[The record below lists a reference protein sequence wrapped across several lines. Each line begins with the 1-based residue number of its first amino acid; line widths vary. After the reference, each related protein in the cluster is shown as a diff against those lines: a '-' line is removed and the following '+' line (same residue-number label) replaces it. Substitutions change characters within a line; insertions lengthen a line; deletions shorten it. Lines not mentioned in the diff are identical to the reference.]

1 MVKCSE
7 CQDKSD
13 FAGCCAKHALDKI
26 EKSVEDTRLLRVEE
40 ASDGKHKYV
49 AVFEKNGRE
58 KRVSF
63 GAEGYH
69 DFILWNK
76 ENKKLALE
84 RRDLYWERHLKDFKT
99 HDVTS
104 PGYLS
109 LFILWN
115 KPTLD
120 ASIKDYKRRFNL

>member
-7 CQDKSD
+7 CRNKSD
-13 FAGCCAKHALDKI
+13 FAGCCAKHSLDKI
-26 EKSVEDTRLLRVEE
+26 EESVRHTRLERVVK

-49 AVFEKNGRE
+49 AIFSKNGEE
-58 KRVSF
+58 KRVPF
-63 GAEGYH
+63 GAQGYN

-76 ENKKLALE
+76 EDKELALQ
-84 RRDLYWERHLKDFKT
+84 RRDLYWERHLKDFRT

-115 KPTLD
+115 KPTLN
-120 ASIKDYKRRFNL
+120 ASIQDYKRRFNL